1 MGADATAARTKQHP
15 PLPMPLPPALRL
27 ARARLRA
34 TTKVAGLDDDDAA
47 PATPPL
53 RPPVTV
59 PFLWEEAP
67 GKPKPR
73 GGTAAAIV
81 TPTAAAS
88 PVAHAGGSGA
98 TDDGVD
104 QDEGDDAE
112 ARAVPPLKL
121 PPRLQVQATSA
132 AENPASPRT
141 VLHGPYGCAG
151 GARRALRRTG
161 SVAAFRRT
169 PSAGG
174 GLFSWRKASA
184 VALGSSRGGHDSLD
198 AGALPLDASCCSP
211 AASSASS
218 SSSLSCFADD
228 RGHGHGAVYCRP
240 AEDSE
245 EDDGAKGSV
254 RITRFTRNKSLP
266 SMTTAHVWRKHPQER
281 QADYTMEL
289 DHAWPRLDTNA
300 TVNLEP

>member
-59 PFLWEEAP
+59 PFLWEEEP
-67 GKPKPR
+67 GKPKPH
-73 GGTAAAIV
+73 GDSDTAAAAV
-81 TPTAAAS
+81 EPMAPAAAVS
-88 PVAHAGGSGA
+88 AVVHAGGSGA

-104 QDEGDDAE
+104 RDEGDDAE

-121 PPRLQVQATSA
+121 PPRLQAQAMSA
-132 AENPASPRT
+132 AEHPASPRT

-184 VALGSSRGGHDSLD
+184 VTLGSSKGSHELD

-218 SSSLSCFADD
+218 LSLSSSSSLSCFGDE
-228 RGHGHGAVYCRP
+228 RGHGHGAVNCRP

-266 SMTTAHVWRKHPQER
+266 SMTTPHVWASIRKSVKQITP
-281 QADYTMEL
+281 
-289 DHAWPRLDTNA
+289 WS
-300 TVNLEP
+300 